1 MTTVVFYKRLN
12 QEDILLMTMST
23 VGSLLKPT
31 RKFITNGINVI
42 RSNNIGDMVVGMTG
56 F

>member
-12 QEDILLMTMST
+12 QDILLMTMST

-42 RSNNIGDMVVGMTG
+42 QSDDLGDMVVGMAP